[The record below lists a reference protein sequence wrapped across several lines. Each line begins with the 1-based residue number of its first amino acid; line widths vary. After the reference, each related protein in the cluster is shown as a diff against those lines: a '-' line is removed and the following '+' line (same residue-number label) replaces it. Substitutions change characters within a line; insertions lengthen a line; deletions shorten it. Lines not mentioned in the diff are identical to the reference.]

1 MRPYA
6 TSRCVS
12 FSGITALAL
21 IPEEAAANTLRG
33 CCEYLKRLL
42 VNMSKALQV
51 GDGGINALEQAL
63 AHGHNTSLLFLRI
76 TGTPTSIP

>member
-1 MRPYA
+1 MLLVGVFPCRHQRA
-6 TSRCVS
+6 
-12 FSGITALAL
+12 G
-21 IPEEAAANTLRG
+21 ANTLRG

-42 VNMSKALQV
+42 VNISKALQV

-76 TGTPTSIP
+76 TGTSIFIP